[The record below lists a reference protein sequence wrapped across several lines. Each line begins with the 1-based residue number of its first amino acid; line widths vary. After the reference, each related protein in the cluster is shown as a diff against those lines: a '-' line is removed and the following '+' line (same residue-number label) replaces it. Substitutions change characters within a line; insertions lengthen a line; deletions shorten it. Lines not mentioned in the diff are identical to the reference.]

1 MPREAKSYVQPSAY
15 TPPSSTD
22 VAGAWHVRVGGA
34 ALGITPHPSTGL
46 VALELGIDDAEAH
59 ERLSGQTSANSLRSW
74 SNALAMLTEAR
85 LAIQPADE
93 VELRSPMLVIDGI
106 GCMALWRLLG
116 SNVTAMR
123 LLVAP
128 SPEALIAGEETAI
141 LFVTADEVRALVA
154 SLAAA
159 ASAALGAPPE

>member
-1 MPREAKSYVQPSAY
+1 MPHDAKIYSPPAVY
-15 TPPSSTD
+15 TPPSSSG
-22 VAGAWHVRVGGA
+22 VAGAWAARIGGA

-46 VALELGIDDAEAH
+46 VALTLGIDDAELH
-59 ERLSGQTSANSLRSW
+59 ERLTGESPAADVRGW
-74 SNALAMLTEAR
+74 CNALAMLAEAR
-85 LAIQPADE
+85 LAIEPADE
-93 VELRSPMLVIDGI
+93 VELRSPMLLIRGI

-128 SPEALIAGEETAI
+128 SPEALIAGDETTI

-154 SLAAA
+154 ALAAA
-159 ASAALGAPPE
+159 ASAALGASPE

>member
-1 MPREAKSYVQPSAY
+1 MPREAKIYSQPSAY

-22 VAGAWHVRVGGA
+22 VAGAWHVRLGGA

-46 VALELGIDDAEAH
+46 VALALGIDDAAAH
-59 ERLSGQTSANSLRSW
+59 ERLSGQAPATDVRSW
-74 SNALAMLTEAR
+74 CNALAMLSEAR
-85 LAIQPADE
+85 LVIQPADE
-93 VELRSPMLVIDGI
+93 VELRSPMLMIDGI

-128 SPEALIAGEETAI
+128 SPEELIAGEETAI
-141 LFVTADEVRALVA
+141 LFVTEDEVRALIA
-154 SLAAA
+154 TLAAA
-159 ASAALGAPPE
+159 AAAALGAAPE